1 MKVLVIRGYNSCVSM
16 EDDIEIN
23 GRNVNVIM
31 EPIGKPVKLKR
42 KLVSILAKHNPEDY
56 DQIYLVSMSSCMTS
70 LIDEKY
76 LDKVCM
82 ITPFY
87 LYTRSVCQLLKSAPK
102 DFFGCH
108 ILMLLN
114 GRMGAFDKRIRLK
127 LAELDNITDNKY
139 FMKHFENIEVIKGV
153 DHYLGE
159 IGVLDIVKND
169 ISKQI
174 SN

>member
-1 MKVLVIRGYNSCVSM
+1 MK
-16 EDDIEIN
+16 ETIEIY
-23 GRNVNVIM
+23 GKAVNITM
-31 EPIGKPVKLKR
+31 EPIGKPVNLR
-42 KLVSILAKHNPEDY
+42 KKFKNILSKYHLADY

-70 LIDEKY
+70 IIDKKY
-76 LDKVCM
+76 FDRVCL

-87 LYTRSVCQLLKSAPK
+87 LYTKPVCKLLKAAPK

-108 ILMLLN
+108 ILILLN
-114 GRMGAFDKRIRLK
+114 GRMGTFDKRIRLK

-159 IGVLDIVKND
+159 MGVLDIVKSD